1 MVQLFITILIWRNK
15 TMRVPT
21 PSEAAFL
28 AITAG
33 VATVSTAIIA
43 PEIHEDL
50 QEQVELAAQSSTP
63 QNDFNNGFVA
73 GLGTA
78 AIVGATI
85 YNKAKDNP

>member
-1 MVQLFITILIWRNK
+1 
-15 TMRVPT
+15 MRLPT

-50 QEQVELAAQSSTP
+50 QEQMESLSQSSTP
-63 QNDFNNGFVA
+63 QSDFWNGSLFGGTVVA
-73 GLGTA
+73 SGVA
-78 AIVGATI
+78 AAM
-85 YNKAKDNP
+85 YNQAKDNP